1 MGYFGQLYAGRGIG
15 IIENLARLNSSVL
28 FLVCG
33 GNKEDVLHYKIKNN
47 MDNLIF
53 MGHLP
58 AKQIKSIMSIMDVL
72 LMPYQREVSIGVKGV
87 DTALWM
93 SPIKMFEYMSVGVPI
108 ISSDLPVLRE
118 ILIDKHNC
126 LLVDPEDIMCWS
138 SALKK
143 ILYNKLFSDKISGI
157 AYREFRQKYTWESRA
172 KRILST
178 LES

>member
-1 MGYFGQLYAGRGIG
+1 MGLLTHLTF
-15 IIENLARLNSSVL
+15 
-28 FLVCG
+28 
-33 GNKEDVLHYKIKNN
+33 
-47 MDNLIF
+47 IF
-53 MGHLP
+53 SEGTRSPP
-58 AKQIKSIMSIMDVL
+58 AKSWGEEPFFKYVIQK
-72 LMPYQREVSIGVKGV
+72 EVSIGVKGF

-126 LLVDPEDIMCWS
+126 LLVDPEDLMCWS

-157 AYREFRQKYTWESRA
+157 AYREFRQKYTWEFRA
-172 KRILST
+172 KNILST
-178 LES
+178 LEY